1 MQNTSELDASF
12 ERLGDMLPDFV
23 ARYDK
28 LCRIRYMNRSLLEAL
43 RVKLSDI
50 AGKTPEAAWPDG
62 RFSGLQKK
70 IQECIDTGNV
80 SSIDITVPDHQGGV
94 EYHNIRLVGER
105 TATGELCGALALG
118 RNLTDR
124 FLLERNL
131 VAASRL
137 KSLEQIASGVCHEVN
152 NPLAIISACSK
163 RLKLMSQTMQG
174 RENEVIKTTQWIDQ
188 AVERISYIVQSL
200 YILAHE
206 ESRSDSQAVNIV
218 EAIDG
223 ALFLF
228 RENLKK
234 RAIELI
240 EDFRKNPRIMVAGS
254 RSQLS
259 RAILNLVSNSYDAV
273 LAADNPWIKISLS
286 LDEKSIRIKVI
297 DSGPAL
303 EQDTILKLTQ
313 PFFTTKKLGK
323 GAGLGLSVASAIAE
337 SHHGRLFYDKESK
350 HTCFVLELPQQR

>member
-1 MQNTSELDASF
+1 
-12 ERLGDMLPDFV
+12 MLPDYV

-28 LCRIRYMNRSLLEAL
+28 LCRIRYMNSSLLAAL
-43 RVKLSDI
+43 RVKLSDV

-62 RFSGLQKK
+62 RFVGLQKK
-70 IQECIDTGNV
+70 IQECIDTGLAG
-80 SSIDITVPDHQGGV
+80 SIDITVPDHQGGV

-105 TATGELCGALALG
+105 SATGEICGALALG

-163 RLKLMSQTMQG
+163 RLKVMSQKLQDC
-174 RENEVIKTTQWIDQ
+174 ENDVIRTSQWIDQ

-206 ESRSDSQAVNIV
+206 ESRTDSQTVNIV

-234 RAIELI
+234 HAIELI
-240 EDFRKNPRIMVAGS
+240 EDYRKDPRILVAGS

-259 RAILNLVSNSYDAV
+259 RAILNLISNSYDAV
-273 LAADNPWIKISLS
+273 LARDNPWIKISLE
-286 LDEKSIRIKVI
+286 LDETRLRVKVI

-303 EQDTILKLTQ
+303 EQDTILKLSQ

-337 SHHGRLFYDKESK
+337 SHHGRLFYDKDCK
-350 HTCFVLELPQQR
+350 HTSFVLELPHER